1 MSRPTDRKDTHKRI
15 RHTMRRFAQSNGK
28 RAYLFT
34 AAAGK

>member
-1 MSRPTDRKDTHKRI
+1 MSKPQSNKDAHKRI
-15 RHTMRRFAQSNGK
+15 RHTMRRFAQANGK